1 MVIRQQPRSSLAR
14 TNKVKRLQRVS
25 LLVIAVL
32 LSTLAPQA
40 TTAGTGWCRTDP
52 VVAIGGQLADV
63 FVSAPLDAPLLV
75 TGPNHIVITLPL
87 GVDRMLIA
95 STLGFGQGEIVEF
108 AESPS
113 LRATADR
120 IDVRIKVYV
129 PATDD
134 AMPVLVEFAPELVG
148 SLAPASAEGTANTWI
163 SLRTWI

>member
-14 TNKVKRLQRVS
+14 IDKVKRLQRVS
-25 LLVIAVL
+25 LLVIVAL
-32 LSTLAPQA
+32 LSTLTPQGA
-40 TTAGTGWCRTDP
+40 MAGTGWCRTDP

-75 TGPNHIVITLPL
+75 TGPNHIVITLPP
-87 GVDRMLIA
+87 GVGRILVA

-113 LRATADR
+113 LNATADR

-134 AMPVLVEFAPELVG
+134 SMPVLVEFAPEVVG
-148 SLAPASAEGTANTWI
+148 VLAPASAQGTANTWV
-163 SLRTWI
+163 SLKTWI